1 MLRGSLRHRIAI
13 YRPDVTDRG
22 NMVIS
27 WQKIGEVKASI
38 KVMES
43 FEGTGQDL
51 QGVEVIEITLPFS
64 KALDLNY
71 ADMILV
77 HRGHE
82 FEVIAP
88 PTNVD
93 YNDKVLKI
101 LAKKYEFAP
110 RVT

>member
-13 YRPDVTDRG
+13 YRPDETDRG
-22 NMVIS
+22 NIVIS
-27 WQKIGEVKASI
+27 WKKIGEVKASI

-43 FEGTGQDL
+43 LESVGQDH
-51 QGVEVIEITLPFS
+51 QGTEIIEITLPFS
-64 KALDLNY
+64 KALDLSY
-71 ADMILV
+71 VDMILV
-77 HRGHE
+77 HRGYE

-88 PTNVD
+88 PTNVG

-110 RVT
+110 RLT